1 MEPREIINNIKEE
14 FSEFSLTNQNQL
26 NFLEDV
32 RKSIIESIK
41 LKKNES
47 ITNLFK
53 FIIYNSIKYEIN

>member
-41 LKKNES
+41 LKK
-47 ITNLFK
+47 K
-53 FIIYNSIKYEIN
+53 